1 MKSIYDKYQDLLDLE
16 EESISHSMFGFNR
29 NNMNDEEI
37 DTLFGSEDIA
47 NIQDKLPDV
56 PDKVTP
62 KGPAD
67 IQEEVHFHR
76 YTTRRQHKYTE
87 KELER
92 IRESCKAT
100 IVHDYSENDMFHQ
113 SDEERAANDLL
124 AEIRVKLHG
133 LKSTYSKV
141 DQYILAMRTV
151 VEACEMIEEKANFIH
166 PEDEFYSMIS
176 EGKIYITGVP
186 MPRLRKADRYN
197 QDLIIRYISNP
208 ELDPS
213 DLVFN
218 NKPNDSFYDDWDEE
232 DDESDDEKMYRL
244 LSEDEVNYIIDNEDK
259 PPMIKVHDIK
269 NKYIKGYDRKS
280 MFKSNRKKESKKDK
294 YMKESLHDLLN
305 KIQANPIN
313 NPNRGYS
320 SSWLLTNSMFEPE
333 KKEKDFWD
341 DLYFDGSWTNKND
354 LFLYDMAVRDKM
366 LDQHPVGERYLTNQD
381 KELQTFFRTME
392 ENGINVVELR
402 RRMNMADEDLRKEEA
417 KKVAKDNKKIESALI
432 QRIEKLNGDPKFKK
446 LVTKA
451 EKAINKQM
459 EEYQ

>member
-1 MKSIYDKYQDLLDLE
+1 MASIFDKYQDLLDQE
-16 EESISHSMFGFNR
+16 EESISRNMFGFNR
-29 NNMNDEEI
+29 HANDDDEI

-47 NIQDKLPDV
+47 KLQDKLPDV
-56 PDKVTP
+56 GDVKAP

-76 YTTRRQHKYTE
+76 YTTRRKHKYTE
-87 KELER
+87 KELEQ
-92 IRESCKAT
+92 IRESCKGT
-100 IVHDYSENDMFHQ
+100 IVHDYSEHDMFHQ
-113 SDEERAANDLL
+113 TDEERAANDLL

-141 DQYILAMRTV
+141 DQYIMAMRVV

-166 PEDEFYSMIS
+166 SEDEFYSMIS

-197 QDLIIRYISNP
+197 QDLLIKYISNP
-208 ELDPS
+208 ELDPT

-218 NKPNDSFYDDWDEE
+218 KSYDSFYDEE
-232 DDESDDEKMYRL
+232 DDLLNPDDESDEDKMYRL
-244 LSEDEVNYIIDNEDK
+244 LSEDEVTYISENEDNVPK
-259 PPMIKVHDIK
+259 IKVHDIK

-280 MFKSNRKKESKKDK
+280 MFKSKKKVSKKDK
-294 YMKESLHDLLN
+294 YMKDSLHDLLN
-305 KIQANPIN
+305 KIQSNPVN
-313 NPNRGYS
+313 NTSKGYS
-320 SSWLLTNSMFEPE
+320 SSWLLTNSMFEPV

-354 LFLYDMAVRDKM
+354 LFLYDMAIRDKM

-381 KELQTFFRTME
+381 KELQMFFRTME
-392 ENGINVVELR
+392 DNGINVVELR
-402 RRMNMADEDLRKEEA
+402 RRMNMADEDLKRAEA
-417 KKVAKDNKKIESALI
+417 KKVNKNNKKIESALI

-451 EKAINKQM
+451 EKAINKQI
-459 EEYQ
+459 EDY